1 MNLNIRN
8 KILGLSLLLLT
19 GVSAMASPL
28 TGQVPESEKALNAPW
43 TKGAFETR
51 QYRNVFAEMGY
62 TQEEIDKRVQTVFNG
77 IFSPKNKVYVEPDD
91 STAYICD
98 IVHND
103 VRSEGM
109 SYGMMIAVQFDRKD
123 VFDRLWRWSKTY
135 MQHKEGP
142 SEGYFAWCCRTDGSH
157 IDGGSASDGELYFN
171 AHRGTYTTQA
181 AVKKNNRRSERA
193 LHHLELWG
201 ALAARRGL
209 PNISCMVDAVPALT
223 SDKAVELFGR
233 FNVLTKKELESRAE
247 VEYET
252 YAKAVNIE
260 AKAML
265 DIAGKDLIPAVM
277 KYIGDLSATVEHM
290 HGVMK
295 LLGEPE
301 DFSDKAEVKRLR
313 DCVSL
318 LNEMQDALEKLEII
332 RAEVRSIEDLRERAV
347 QMHAKVV
354 PAMDALR
361 APADKLEMIVDRS
374 YWPMPSYG
382 DLMFEV

>member
-51 QYRNVFAEMGY
+51 QYRNVFAEMDY

-109 SYGMMIAVQFDRKD
+109 SYGMMIAVQFNRKD
-123 VFDRLWRWSKTY
+123 IFDRLWRWSKTY

-157 IDGGSASDGELYFN
+157 IDGGSASDGELYFITSLIF
-171 AHRGTYTTQA
+171 AS
-181 AVKKNNRRSERA
+181 NR
-193 LHHLELWG
+193 
-201 ALAARRGL
+201 
-209 PNISCMVDAVPALT
+209 
-223 SDKAVELFGR
+223 
-233 FNVLTKKELESRAE
+233 
-247 VEYET
+247 
-252 YAKAVNIE
+252 
-260 AKAML
+260 
-265 DIAGKDLIPAVM
+265 
-277 KYIGDLSATVEHM
+277 
-290 HGVMK
+290 
-295 LLGEPE
+295 
-301 DFSDKAEVKRLR
+301 
-313 DCVSL
+313 
-318 LNEMQDALEKLEII
+318 
-332 RAEVRSIEDLRERAV
+332 
-347 QMHAKVV
+347 
-354 PAMDALR
+354 
-361 APADKLEMIVDRS
+361 
-374 YWPMPSYG
+374 
-382 DLMFEV
+382 

>member
-123 VFDRLWRWSKTY
+123 IFDRLWRWSKTY

-157 IDGGSASDGELYFN
+157 IDGGSASDGELYFITSLIFASN
-171 AHRGTYTTQA
+171 RWGNETGINYLADARHILDCALKKDGTGGIMPLIHKEHKLITFVPNDFGYAFTDPSYHLPA
-181 AVKKNNRRSERA
+181 FYEVWARWADDGRSDYWNECAERSRQY
-193 LHHLELWG
+193 LH
-201 ALAARRGL
+201 
-209 PNISCMVDAVPALT
+209 
-223 SDKAVELFGR
+223 KAVHPVTG
-233 FNVLTKKELESRAE
+233 LTPDYSNYDGSLMHK
-247 VEYET
+247 
-252 YAKAVNIE
+252 
-260 AKAML
+260 
-265 DIAGKDLIPAVM
+265 GIPGA
-277 KYIGDLSATVEHM
+277 
-290 HGVMK
+290 
-295 LLGEPE
+295 
-301 DFSDKAEVKRLR
+301 
-313 DCVSL
+313 C
-318 LNEMQDALEKLEII
+318 Q
-332 RAEVRSIEDLRERAV
+332 
-347 QMHAKVV
+347 
-354 PAMDALR
+354 
-361 APADKLEMIVDRS
+361 
-374 YWPMPSYG
+374 
-382 DLMFEV
+382 